1 MKSCK
6 KEISKEIYDRA
17 VANGGIIAGEDYQK
31 VFTPQEYLGYGVYSQ
46 RVIEQDGK
54 HYAQYE
60 IGDTCD

>member
-17 VANGGIIAGEDYQK
+17 VANGGIISGDDYKK

-46 RVIEQDGK
+46 RVIKENDK
-54 HYAQYE
+54 YYAQYD